1 MASAV
6 LAPSVIS
13 PLLAHA
19 GQPPIAVAVPADEEA
34 PRDRTLD
41 VSLRLRSHVMKAV
54 NGPHSEAGRWKKKL
68 MTLWCVHDGNLY
80 HT

>member
-19 GQPPIAVAVPADEEA
+19 GQPPIAVAVPTDGEA
-34 PRDRTLD
+34 PREHTINM
-41 VSLRLRSHVMKAV
+41 SLHLRPHLMKAG
-54 NGPHSEAGRWKKKL
+54 NIHHSEA
-68 MTLWCVHDGNLY
+68 
-80 HT
+80 